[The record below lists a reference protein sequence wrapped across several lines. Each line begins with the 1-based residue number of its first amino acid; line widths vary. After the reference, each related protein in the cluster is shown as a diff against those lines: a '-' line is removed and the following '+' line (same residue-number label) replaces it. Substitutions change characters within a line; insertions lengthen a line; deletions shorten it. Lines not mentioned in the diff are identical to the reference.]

1 LNGILKKSKTQESA
15 GLAFMEVDEAIKGR
29 RSVRKYSDNPVPLQ
43 IVREVLEAGTW
54 APSAKNG
61 QQWRF
66 TVLTGSSKK
75 ELTTLFRHELER
87 LSTKIGM
94 ARMGSSF
101 NSCRIMEEAPVL
113 IMVWDSNEAK
123 QLEESS
129 LQSVAAAI
137 QNMLLKAYGMGLGS
151 LWICDI
157 YYATKTLTKHLRK
170 HWKLVAA
177 VTLGWPAETP
187 QPKPRKPVDELS
199 EFLS

>member
-1 LNGILKKSKTQESA
+1 
-15 GLAFMEVDEAIKGR
+15 MDVDEAIRGR
-29 RSVRKYSDNPVPLQ
+29 RSIRKFLDKPVPPQ
-43 IVREVLEAGTW
+43 IVHEVLEAGTW

-66 TVLTGSSKK
+66 TVLTGSAKK
-75 ELTTLFRHELER
+75 ELTTLFRRELEKLLAR
-87 LSTKIGM
+87 IGV

-113 IMVWDSNEAK
+113 ILVWDSNDVN

-137 QNMLLKAYGMGLGS
+137 ENMLLKAHSIGLGS

-157 YYATKTLTKHLRK
+157 YYARETLTNHLHK
-170 HWKLVAA
+170 TWKLVAA
-177 VTLGWPAETP
+177 VALGSPTEAP
-187 QPKPRKPVDELS
+187 QPKPRKPVDEVS

>member
-1 LNGILKKSKTQESA
+1 
-15 GLAFMEVDEAIKGR
+15 MEVDEAISGR
-29 RSVRKYSDNPVPLQ
+29 RSVRKYSDKPVPMQ

-66 TVLTGSSKK
+66 TILTDSPKK
-75 ELTTLFRHELER
+75 ELTTLFRHELEK
-87 LSTKIGM
+87 LSAKIGM

-137 QNMLLKAYGMGLGS
+137 QNMLLKAYSIGLGS

-157 YYATKTLTKHLRK
+157 YYATKAFTKHLGK
-170 HWKLVAA
+170 PWKLVAA
-177 VTLGWPAETP
+177 VTLGWPSESP
-187 QPKPRKPVDELS
+187 QPKPRKSVDEVS

>member
-1 LNGILKKSKTQESA
+1 
-15 GLAFMEVDEAIKGR
+15 MEVDEAIKGR
-29 RSVRKYSDNPVPLQ
+29 RSIRKYTDKPVPLQ

-75 ELTTLFRHELER
+75 ELTTLFRHELET

-123 QLEESS
+123 LLEDSS

-157 YYATKTLTKHLRK
+157 YYATKILTRHLGK
-170 HWKLVAA
+170 QWKLVAA

-187 QPKPRKPVDELS
+187 QPKPRKPVDEVS